1 MATGDEFPDVTPDQ
15 LFTATVALAWWIHGQ
30 AVEKQT
36 REVEID
42 LVLAI
47 GELEQGPWRQ
57 VDDGPLVPALPM
69 TLGCS
74 LLDRMLDELERVSR
88 GLGARVAIARARG
101 WLDPRPVSRPLGSA
115 ACCFCSSR
123 AIEEEER

>member
-1 MATGDEFPDVTPDQ
+1 MATGDEFTDVTPDQ
-15 LFTATVALAWWIHGQ
+15 LFTAMVGLAWWIHGQ
-30 AVEKQT
+30 AVEKQMPG
-36 REVEID
+36 VDID

-57 VDDGPLVPALPM
+57 VNGPLVPALPM

-88 GLGARVAIARARG
+88 GLGARVAIARALD
-101 WLDPRPVSRPLGSA
+101 WLDPRPVSRPFGSA
-115 ACCFCSSR
+115 ACCFCLSR
-123 AIEEEER
+123 PIEEEER

>member
-1 MATGDEFPDVTPDQ
+1 MAIRDEFANVTSDQ

-30 AVEKQT
+30 AVGKQMP
-36 REVEID
+36 EVGID

-57 VDDGPLVPALPM
+57 VANGPLVPPLPL

-74 LLDRMLDELERVSR
+74 LLDRMLDELGRVSR
-88 GLGARVAIARARG
+88 GLGARVAIARARD
-101 WLDPRPVSRPLGSA
+101 WLDPRPDSRPFGSA
-115 ACCFCSSR
+115 ACCFCSSD
-123 AIEEEER
+123 AIEEER